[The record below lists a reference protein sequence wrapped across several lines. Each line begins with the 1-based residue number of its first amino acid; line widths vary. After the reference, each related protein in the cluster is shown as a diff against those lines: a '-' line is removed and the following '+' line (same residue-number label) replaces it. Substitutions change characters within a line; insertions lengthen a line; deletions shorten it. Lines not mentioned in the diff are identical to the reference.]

1 MSDNPNTH
9 GQARPRFDPTINCG
23 EVLTVSSF
31 LIAAAS
37 LLRKCSEL
45 QNVDLR
51 VAKIE
56 NTHCNSRVRRKRADS
71 LA

>member
-37 LLRKCSEL
+37 LLRYVFRIAE
-45 QNVDLR
+45 R
-51 VAKIE
+51 GP
-56 NTHCNSRVRRKRADS
+56 SRGED
-71 LA
+71 